1 MKRTYVLIR
10 AKAGTMW
17 NVRSD
22 IENIEGVIDVH
33 VITGP
38 YDLVALVSL
47 PSTDDL
53 KRLLEMIHS
62 IEGVVSTETWIA
74 I

>member
-1 MKRTYVLIR
+1 MTRTYVLIR

-22 IENIEGVIDVH
+22 IEKTEGVIDVH

-38 YDLVALVSL
+38 YDLVALVDF
-47 PSTDDL
+47 PSTEDL
-53 KRLLEMIHS
+53 KRLLDSIHD
-62 IEGVVSTETWIA
+62 IDGVVSTETWIA